1 MLALNRE
8 VRETSSESKENIRG
22 RHYLSLLAS
31 LNVLEMFEL
40 SVVGAEF
47 LLVVVHPVSPIT
59 SQLQPP
65 SRHSDISWSHH
76 GDRGL
81 R

>member
-1 MLALNRE
+1 MSPEQGRE
-8 VRETSSESKENIRG
+8 RETSSESKENIRG

-31 LNVLEMFEL
+31 LNVLEVFEL

-47 LLVVVHPVSPIT
+47 LLV
-59 SQLQPP
+59 
-65 SRHSDISWSHH
+65 
-76 GDRGL
+76 GL

>member
-1 MLALNRE
+1 MR
-8 VRETSSESKENIRG
+8 VREYQGTTLPVSVG
-22 RHYLSLLAS
+22 LAEHP
-31 LNVLEMFEL
+31 VLEVFEL

-47 LLVVVHPVSPIT
+47 LLVVVNPVSPIT